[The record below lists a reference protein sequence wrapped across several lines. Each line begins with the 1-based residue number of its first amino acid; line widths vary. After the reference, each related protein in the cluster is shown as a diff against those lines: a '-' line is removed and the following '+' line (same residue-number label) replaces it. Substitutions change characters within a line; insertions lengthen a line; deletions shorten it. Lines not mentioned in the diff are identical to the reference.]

1 LSLTRF
7 PAEFDHQ
14 NPPIVEHIET
24 DVNPPVPEIIAI
36 EANAQLNNLAGPGFD
51 NFDMEANDE
60 PNVAGIGELNGFREQ
75 FSPSMMNRIV
85 VGYSTHADIPDNAI
99 LCGQENKDAAI
110 HGCPRFHQGNLDFHN
125 TVQPYRKKYRMIP
138 KGKNGQKKHFN
149 ASILRHISGPF
160 LMSCD
165 PPPNTPENQQRWL
178 WFELKTHGEARKKV
192 GQTLR
197 DPLPKFMQ

>member
-24 DVNPPVPEIIAI
+24 EANPPVPEIIEI

-60 PNVAGIGELNGFREQ
+60 PNVAGVGELNGFREQ
-75 FSPSMMNRIV
+75 FSPSTTNRIM
-85 VGYSTHADIPDNAI
+85 VGYPTHADIPANAI
-99 LCGQENKDAAI
+99 LCGRENKDAAI
-110 HGCPRFHQGNLDFHN
+110 LGCPRFHQGNLDFHN
-125 TVQPYRKKYRMIP
+125 TVQTRRKDYQNIGE
-138 KGKNGQKKHFN
+138 GKNGQKRDFN
-149 ASILRHISGPF
+149 ASILLHISGPF

-165 PPPNTPENQQRWL
+165 PPPDTPENQQKL
-178 WFELKTHGEARKKV
+178 FWFKLKTHSEARKKV

-197 DPLPKFMQ
+197 DPHPKFMQ